1 MAHAVV
7 MQVNLVGDQA
17 TGMKLLDEV
26 VVPAAKALTGFQ
38 SGTWM
43 HNEAN
48 VGTGVIVFDTAEQAT
63 AAMDALKPPPGGP
76 TIISVGVF
84 EVARQV

>member
-1 MAHAVV
+1 

-17 TGMKLLDEV
+17 TAVKMLDEV
-26 VVPAAKALTGFQ
+26 VVPATKALAGFQ
-38 SGTWM
+38 GGTWM

-48 VGTGVIVFDTAEQAT
+48 VGTGVIMFDTTERR
-63 AAMDALKPPPGGP
+63 DGGDGRP
-76 TIISVGVF
+76 EAPAGRTTIIDVAVF